1 MSGNNF
7 TCVCF
12 QDYIIQLEEAQD
24 KIDELRA
31 REAKLREA
39 LEKIVR
45 VPLWD
50 EYKCIDIARAALE
63 EEKKQ

>member
-1 MSGNNF
+1 MSDNICS
-7 TCVCF
+7 CVCY
-12 QDYIIQLEEAQD
+12 QDFYIQLEEAQD

-31 REAKLREA
+31 REARLREA

-50 EYKCIDIARAALE
+50 EYKCIEIARTALE
-63 EEKKQ
+63 EEKK

>member
-1 MSGNNF
+1 MTDNICS
-7 TCVCF
+7 CVCY
-12 QDYIIQLEEAQD
+12 QDYYIQLEEAQD

-31 REAKLREA
+31 REARLREA

-63 EEKKQ
+63 EEKK

>member
-1 MSGNNF
+1 MSDNICS
-7 TCVCF
+7 CVCY

-24 KIDELRA
+24 KIDELHA
-31 REAKLREA
+31 REARLREA

-50 EYKCIDIARAALE
+50 EYICIEIARAALS
-63 EEKKQ
+63 KNDA

>member
-1 MSGNNF
+1 MSDNICS
-7 TCVCF
+7 CVCY
-12 QDYIIQLEEAQD
+12 QDFYIQLEEAQD

-31 REAKLREA
+31 REARLREA

-50 EYKCIDIARAALE
+50 EYICIEIARAALE
-63 EEKKQ
+63 KEKK